1 MSLKDFNFCPSLVYA
16 YRTISNY
23 ILFSISENK
32 MELSNW
38 FATLLRGLLLLP
50 FIAMSVARDV
60 LGMFIPAL
68 KPGPES
74 KQKRYTY
81 SKD

>member
-1 MSLKDFNFCPSLVYA
+1 MF
-16 YRTISNY
+16 T
-23 ILFSISENK
+23 ISENK

-60 LGMFIPAL
+60 LGMFIPGL
-68 KPGPES
+68 KPDPDS

>member
-1 MSLKDFNFCPSLVYA
+1 MSMF
-16 YRTISNY
+16 T
-23 ILFSISENK
+23 ENK

>member
-1 MSLKDFNFCPSLVYA
+1 
-16 YRTISNY
+16 
-23 ILFSISENK
+23 SENK